1 MRKAVKEK
9 LEGLEMTDVYSM
21 ILFAVYKMKDIPEYS
36 TLSELA
42 YILDNDSLF
51 NFLEY
56 FGGMTI
62 KVPTMKEFKLVIN
75 ALLLYQYVDI
85 EGIPFQQA
93 LKLLDSEDYKA
104 AEIKSC
110 YFKVKEVLNNYDF
123 RRK

>member
-21 ILFAVYKMKDIPEYS
+21 ILFAVYKMKDIPEYH

-85 EGIPFQQA
+85 EEIPFQQA
-93 LKLLDSEDYKA
+93 LKLLDSEDYKT

>member
-93 LKLLDSEDYKA
+93 LKLLDSEDYKT
-104 AEIKSC
+104 AEIKAC

>member
-93 LKLLDSEDYKA
+93 LKLLDSEDYKT